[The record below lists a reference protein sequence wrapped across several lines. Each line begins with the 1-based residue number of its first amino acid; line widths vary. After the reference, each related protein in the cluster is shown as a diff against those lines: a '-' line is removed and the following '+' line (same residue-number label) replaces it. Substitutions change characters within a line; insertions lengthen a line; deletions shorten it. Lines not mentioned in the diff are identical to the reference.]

1 MIFKLPERGN
11 NTLSTRFDKRVH
23 NVGGS
28 LLADWPYARVAS
40 RECYKTGIEAKVPDF
55 TYLQETIIGVWL
67 LRGEDESRAIWVF
80 GIDISVKREM
90 DHLVLV

>member
-1 MIFKLPERGN
+1 MIFKLPECRN
-11 NTLSTRFDKRVH
+11 NALSTRFDKRIH

-28 LLADWPYARVAS
+28 LLAYWPYAHVTS
-40 RECYKTGIEAKVPDF
+40 RECYKAGVDAKVPDF
-55 TYLQETIIGVWL
+55 TYLQQTIIGVWL
-67 LRGEDESRAIWVF
+67 LRGEDESRTIWVF

>member
-1 MIFKLPERGN
+1 M
-11 NTLSTRFDKRVH
+11 D
-23 NVGGS
+23 
-28 LLADWPYARVAS
+28 
-40 RECYKTGIEAKVPDF
+40 
-55 TYLQETIIGVWL
+55 IIGVWL